1 MMQSISEAI
10 KSGDVNS
17 VRQMLDVNP
26 SLLSMP
32 VDEAPSP
39 LLLAIYHG
47 QAGVADVLRS
57 YRQALTLHEAAA
69 VGDLHEIDRNLAL
82 NPLQINDFS
91 SDGFTPLGYAAF
103 FGHMEAVRKLLDLG
117 ASAAIPSNNPLRVL
131 PVHSALAGEHKEM
144 ARELLER
151 GDGWNEAS
159 GAGWTPLH
167 YAAHYGDIETARFLL
182 EHDGDTSIANADGKT
197 PTQLAAE
204 KGHTDLARILE

>member
-1 MMQSISEAI
+1 MQTLSEAI
-10 KSGDVNS
+10 KSGDVKS
-17 VRQMLDVNP
+17 VREMLDTNP

-32 VDEAPSP
+32 LEEAPSA

-47 QAGVADVLRS
+47 QAGITDVLRS
-57 YRQALTLHEAAA
+57 YRPALTLHEAAA
-69 VGDLHEIDRNLAL
+69 LGDLHELVRNLAL
-82 NPLQINDFS
+82 NSAQIDDFS

-103 FGHMEAVRKLLDLG
+103 FGHREAVRKLLDLG
-117 ASAAIPSNNPLRVL
+117 ASATIPSNNPLRVL

-151 GDGWNEAS
+151 GQCWNEAS

-182 EHDGDTSIANADGKT
+182 EHDADTSIANSDGKT
-197 PTQLAAE
+197 ATQLALE